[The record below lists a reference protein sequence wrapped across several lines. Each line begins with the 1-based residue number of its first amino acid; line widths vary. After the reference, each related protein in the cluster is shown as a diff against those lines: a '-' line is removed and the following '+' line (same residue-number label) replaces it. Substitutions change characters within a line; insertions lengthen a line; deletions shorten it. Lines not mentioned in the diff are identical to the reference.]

1 MPESALEAEIVSL
14 ERTWMDAWCR
24 RDRRTCDQILAPDFL
39 LTSARGVL
47 MSKDQWLENAM
58 GPFVCDAFEWQELRV
73 RALAPEVALVHGR
86 ALQRASVAGQDWS
99 GVFLVTD
106 TWARRG
112 GRWQVVS
119 RHGTGPLPTT

>member
-1 MPESALEAEIVSL
+1 MSEAQEEAELVES
-14 ERTWMDAWCR
+14 EHAWMDAWRR
-24 RDRRTCDQILAPDFL
+24 RDQVTCDRLLAPDFL

-47 MSKDQWLENAM
+47 VPKAQWLENAM
-58 GPFVCDAFEWQELRV
+58 GTVVCEAFEWQELQV
-73 RALAPEVALVHGR
+73 RRLAPEVALVHGR

-106 TWARRG
+106 TWVRRA